1 MSQVTLALGLIFS
14 PVAYLAESSTA
25 ASSISLSEARRL
37 SRRTGMEG
45 YLRAQVLAFHAH
57 GIFNRNH
64 ISGIPQIVYKIP
76 LDAKVSDRL
85 TDLDFPRIFD
95 RLIVGPTSYPWPK
108 KAGVDDAEKRL
119 CVSGI
124 PIRA

>member
-1 MSQVTLALGLIFS
+1 MSELSFMMLLAEGFREEREWRAIYAPKFWPSTLM
-14 PVAYLAESSTA
+14 ESSTE
-25 ASSISLSEARRL
+25 I
-37 SRRTGMEG
+37 
-45 YLRAQVLAFHAH
+45 
-57 GIFNRNH
+57 

-76 LDAKVSDRL
+76 LDAKVSDRF

-95 RLIVGPTSYPWPK
+95 RLIVGPTSYPWPMYEAFVDALK